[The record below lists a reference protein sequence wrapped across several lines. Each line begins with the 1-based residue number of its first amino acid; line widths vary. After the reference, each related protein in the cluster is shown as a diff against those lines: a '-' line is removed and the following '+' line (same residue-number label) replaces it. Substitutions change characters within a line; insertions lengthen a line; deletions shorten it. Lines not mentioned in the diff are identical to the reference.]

1 MQRHSQNQPFRRL
14 PLDSRFRGNDEKNE
28 AIGMTQFIS
37 GQPLRGGHSPRLEGR
52 IAALAALLLLAGCHG
67 GTLDAV
73 YPGELG
79 HTPPPAVN
87 LPPQDQGMEQQ

>member
-1 MQRHSQNQPFRRL
+1 MIKSAWSVCMGSGLAVARR
-14 PLDSRFRGNDEKNE
+14 P
-28 AIGMTQFIS
+28 GMTLVW
-37 GQPLRGGHSPRLEGR
+37 G
-52 IAALAALLLLAGCHG
+52 ALFLLAGCHG

-87 LPPQDQGMEQQ
+87 LPPQDAGMGLTVQP